1 MVRLERLF
9 SSLILAG
16 LCCSAQTAATLGPSS
31 AVGVIRGTR
40 SVSIQGMTQ
49 LLEGAPYSGEQV
61 MQSVQILADGTRITR
76 AASIMQKVYRDS
88 AGRTR
93 TDQTLGPTS
102 PNGGAPLFFADIRDP
117 VARVGY
123 VLDPLQKIAY
133 RFQLQPPPNG
143 QLTRRYTAPP
153 ASAAQVHE
161 VSSTS
166 VMSDGTERKTEY
178 LGEQTFDGVSAE
190 GRRTTTTYPKGYQG
204 ASAPIVS
211 TNEMWTSRSLG
222 IAILSKTNDPRNG
235 ESTQK
240 WDDLKPGE
248 PDLLLF
254 QPPADYKIVD
264 ATGPT
269 VSISYEIQR

>member
-1 MVRLERLF
+1 MRLERLF
-9 SSLILAG
+9 SSLLLAG
-16 LCCSAQTAATLGPSS
+16 FCCSAQTAATSAPSP
-31 AVGVIRGTR
+31 AMGVIRGTR
-40 SVSIQGMTQ
+40 SVSVQGMTQ

-61 MQSVQILADGTRITR
+61 MQSVQVLADGTRITR
-76 AASIMQKVYRDS
+76 AASVMRKVYRDS

-93 TDQTLGPTS
+93 TEQTLGPTS
-102 PNGGAPLFFADIRDP
+102 LTGGAPLFFADIRDP
-117 VARVGY
+117 VARLGY
-123 VLDPLQKIAY
+123 ILDPLQKIAY
-133 RFQLQPPPNG
+133 RFELQPPPNG

-178 LGEQTFDGVSAE
+178 LGEQMIDGVLAE

-204 ASAPIVS
+204 ASALIVS
-211 TNEMWTSRSLG
+211 TSEMWMSRSLG
-222 IAILSKTNDPRNG
+222 ITIFSKTNDPRNG

-240 WDDLKPGE
+240 WNDLKASE

-254 QPPADYKIVD
+254 QPPAEYRIVD

-269 VSISYEIQR
+269 VSISYEIHR